1 MTMFDKQ
8 QKFET
13 PDWFVKVLPLFGLF
27 VQDRIRKENALL
39 LARITDLESRMS
51 EFQYCGVW
59 HDGAY
64 TRGNFVTHAEAN
76 MRTIEQAK
84 HWIDEQRA
92 KLGNP
97 RITSVQAYLG
107 DSMETVA
114 IYAEV
119 ENQVE
124 INGDLP
130 LVAGFDLPAPI
141 TEKQF

>member
-1 MTMFDKQ
+1 
-8 QKFET
+8 
-13 PDWFVKVLPLFGLF
+13 
-27 VQDRIRKENALL
+27 
-39 LARITDLESRMS
+39 
-51 EFQYCGVW
+51 
-59 HDGAY
+59 
-64 TRGNFVTHAEAN
+64 

-141 TEKQF
+141 TEKQFELMRETIEQQFASAYVHFTPERPTQPAGQSTNANVQFRLMSGVTK